1 MTELTVV
8 VPGEV
13 VGDIEFGDIRKAV
26 QDARTRAEESYWDL
40 SVLLHD
46 VHQNSYYVSWGHAS
60 WVDYIEMELD
70 MQRRK
75 AQYLVSI
82 QDWFGRM
89 PPHIQ
94 QWVRGLGWTKAKELV
109 GIVDEDNADEWRDR
123 LDGLS
128 FRDMMDVLKGKNG
141 VDVIEEIAGDAT
153 VEVDDKP
160 ISMKFKLF
168 PDQHGNVT
176 RALERARDMAESEK
190 DGHALD
196 LICTDFLSTNGGIDS
211 LADYLAKIEK
221 AVGIRIIGFDP
232 NEDAIVYGA
241 DTLDSLVDEE
251 I

>member
-8 VPGEV
+8 VPGEAV
-13 VGDIEFGDIRKAV
+13 KGEVEFGDIRKAV

-60 WVDYIEMELD
+60 WVDYIETELD

-94 QWVRGLGWTKAKELV
+94 QWVRSLGWTKAKELV
-109 GIVDEDNADEWRDR
+109 GIVDEDNADEWRER
-123 LDGLS
+123 LEGLS
-128 FRDMMDVLKGKNG
+128 FRDMMDVLKGKPDTEVEQALDG
-141 VDVIEEIAGDAT
+141 VST
-153 VEVDDKP
+153 EVDDKP

-168 PDQHGNVT
+168 NEQYQNVSK
-176 RALERARDMAESEK
+176 ALERAKDMADSEK

-196 LICTDFLSTNGGIDS
+196 LICTDFLSTNGGINS
-211 LADYLAKIEK
+211 LADYLQKIEK
-221 AVGIRIIGFDP
+221 AVGVRIIGFDP

-251 I
+251 S